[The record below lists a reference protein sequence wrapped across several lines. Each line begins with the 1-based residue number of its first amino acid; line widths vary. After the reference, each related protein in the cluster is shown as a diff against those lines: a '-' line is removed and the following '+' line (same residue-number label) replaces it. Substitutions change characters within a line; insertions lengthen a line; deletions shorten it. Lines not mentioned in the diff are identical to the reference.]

1 MANLEFPSNNLH
13 VDGYSQRN
21 FVVTNPDFANSPQEV
36 VLSRIVN
43 NLLAPFGDDC
53 IIKGLQVIISN
64 TSKTI
69 NFKVNPGLAIADSTL
84 IEIPSIN
91 NVDLDVITPGYSS
104 SGYVICYLNY
114 KYPTTLSTSRAS
126 LRVRYVT
133 ADGLNVYQ
141 DDWVSNEVR
150 IILGIAKFSVAN
162 GVITDAWSVANSDGF
177 TTITI
182 KGKTFS
188 VQKMNRFILKF
199 FENPYQKVQ
208 DVKITQT
215 HLNNGYITLN
225 YWPRSFEVVDGQMIS
240 GISLVNNNALSSA
253 GLIPTLNYKGTW
265 TIQASTY
272 YFNDVV
278 DYNNTQYRCKVTHT
292 NSGAYEP
299 GLIGGEWVSKWELL
313 NIVRG
318 DFAIFEN
325 KFIIKNGTYTSTIGD
340 NPFVVTNLSEEMVV
354 GDSIIIE
361 YIY

>member
-1 MANLEFPSNNLH
+1 MANLEFPSIDIHL
-13 VDGYSQRN
+13 DGYSQRN
-21 FVVTNPDFANSPQEV
+21 FIATNSDFASSPQEV

-53 IIKGLQVIISN
+53 IIKGLQVIVSN
-64 TSKTI
+64 TTTNVKFQVKS
-69 NFKVNPGLAIADSTL
+69 GLAIADSTL

-104 SGYVICYLNY
+104 AGYVICYLNY
-114 KYPTTLSTSRAS
+114 KYPTTLSTMRAS
-126 LRVRYVT
+126 LRVRYVSS
-133 ADGLNVYQ
+133 DGLNVYP

-150 IILGIAKFSVAN
+150 IILGVAKFSVAN

-177 TTITI
+177 TTLTI
-182 KGKTFS
+182 KGKTFT

-240 GISLVNNNALSSA
+240 GISLINNNALSNA
-253 GLIPTLNYKGTW
+253 GLIPTLNYKGEWSIETV
-265 TIQASTY
+265 TY
-272 YFNDVV
+272 YYNDVV
-278 DYNNTQYRCKVTHT
+278 DYNDRQYRCKVTHK
-292 NSGAYEP
+292 NDGKYEP
-299 GLIGGEWVSKWELL
+299 GLIGGDWVEKWEIL
-313 NIVRG
+313 NILRG
-318 DFAIFEN
+318 DFAIYEN
-325 KFIIKNGTYTSTIGD
+325 KFIIKNGTYQSSIGD
-340 NPFVVTNLSEEMVV
+340 DPLVATNLSEEFNV
-354 GDSIIIE
+354 GDNIIIE